1 MGIMEIVTNAGTE
14 PTEYKRKSVKQFI
27 SHHNSSQEIEI

>member
-1 MGIMEIVTNAGTE
+1 MGIMEIVASANAE

-27 SHHNSSQEIEI
+27 SHNNSS